1 MKHTAGLFPNT
12 EVRFLGGF
20 HVPGY
25 CETDGTASMMIP
37 EGLPFYH
44 GAKIRIA
51 CESALAQTADF
62 AVPPLITA
70 TEQMLVPLPEE
81 YYFTLSRECE
91 LWPLMLV
98 SSFLE
103 S

>member
-1 MKHTAGLFPNT
+1 MKHGWAFPNT
-12 EVRFLGGF
+12 EVRFLAGF

-37 EGLPFYH
+37 EGLPFCH

-62 AVPPLITA
+62 AVPPFAYHHGANAGA
-70 TEQMLVPLPEE
+70 TTGGILFHTFEGV
-81 YYFTLSRECE
+81 
-91 LWPLMLV
+91 
-98 SSFLE
+98 
-103 S
+103 